1 MTAVL
6 KDAAHH
12 TAGTGAQQ
20 TPLPHEP
27 QSDAQ
32 DEQRQLALAAKEQAA
47 AANKAVMDAYTV
59 HAAALMADA
68 AMPGLRNEILELLL
82 PIEASARISH
92 YTRHAWNVGDPLPP
106 GADPASFIRV
116 IQTVRTL
123 TPMTTFTLKGEPLGI
138 DLVHLQIRL
147 HGQSRELTTTRRDF
161 DTLKAP
167 IGVWTNI
174 FGSISN
180 KRSRAPRPR

>member
-6 KDAAHH
+6 KDAAHL

-32 DEQRQLALAAKEQAA
+32 IEQRLLALAAKEREAA
-47 AANKAVMDAYTV
+47 HKAVMEAYEIHV
-59 HAAALMADA
+59 AALMADA
-68 AMPGLRNEILELLL
+68 AVPGLRNEILELLL

-92 YTRHAWNVGDPLPP
+92 YTRHSWNVGEPLPQ
-106 GADPASFIRV
+106 GADPAAFIRV
-116 IQTVRTL
+116 IQSVRTL
-123 TPMTTFTLKGEPLGI
+123 TPMTTFTFKGEPLGI
-138 DLVHLQIRL
+138 DLVHLQIRF

-167 IGVWTNI
+167 VGVWTNI
-174 FGSISN
+174 FGSDPN